1 MKRET
6 IFAFVVVL
14 ALVFVGMLMV
24 YSASAVH
31 AYETVDADTAPAL
44 PRFFMQFIYGAAGM
58 VGLVVAARFDYHNFR
73 SRIVLWP
80 LVSFVLVLLVLV
92 LLLGD
97 AVKGGQRWLS
107 IMGFRFQPSE
117 LAKPV
122 LVILL
127 AVKLAENQAYLRR
140 FWRGFLP
147 SLAIIALFAGLVLLE
162 RDLGTPVVMVAVG
175 MLMIVMAG
183 GRWGHVLPA
192 SLPAAAG
199 VFALI
204 EGSGYRSERI
214 EAWLDPWKHRSDG
227 GYQLIE
233 SLAGFARGGL
243 WGQGLGASE
252 QKLRY
257 LSHADTDFI
266 FAVWAE
272 EMGLVG
278 SVALIFLFVLLLIV
292 AIRIAVCAR
301 DLFGSLLAS
310 GIVTLITLQACFN
323 MAVTTGMLPTKG
335 LVLPFISAGGSALIV
350 NLTMVGI
357 LLNVGIQAL
366 ESDDELQLAVAK

>member
-6 IFAFVVVL
+6 ILAFIIALV
-14 ALVFVGMLMV
+14 LVFVGMLMV
-24 YSASAVH
+24 YSASAV
-31 AYETVDADTAPAL
+31 DTFGDTGMGESAGL
-44 PRFFMQFIYGAAGM
+44 PRFLMQFIYGVAGM
-58 VGLVVAARFDYHNFR
+58 AGLIVAARFDYHNFR
-73 SRIVLWP
+73 SRILLWP
-80 LVSFVLVLLVLV
+80 LVSLALVLLILVLV
-92 LLLGD
+92 LGD
-97 AVKGGQRWLS
+97 SVLGGQRWLS
-107 IMGFRFQPSE
+107 ILGFRFQPSE
-117 LAKPV
+117 MAKAV

-127 AVKLAENQAYLRR
+127 SVKLAENQKYVQR

-147 SLAIIALFAGLVLLE
+147 PIAIISLFAGLVLLE

-175 MLMIVMAG
+175 MLMILMAG
-183 GRWGHVLPA
+183 GRWGHILPA
-192 SLPAAAG
+192 GLPAAGA
-199 VFALI
+199 VFALVQ
-204 EGSGYRSERI
+204 GSGYRSERI

-243 WGQGLGASE
+243 WGQGLGAGE

-278 SVALIFLFVLLLIV
+278 SVALVLLFALFLIV
-292 AIRIAVCAR
+292 AVRIAVCAR

-310 GIVTLITLQACFN
+310 GIISLITVQACFN
-323 MAVTTGMLPTKG
+323 IAVTTGMLPTKG

-357 LLNVGIQAL
+357 LLNVGIQAV
-366 ESDDELQLAVAK
+366 EPDDELQLAVAK

>member
-6 IFAFVVVL
+6 IFVFNIVL

-24 YSASAVH
+24 YSASAVR
-31 AYETVDADTAPAL
+31 AFGSEIASSRSIPAFL
-44 PRFFMQFIYGAAGM
+44 WQFVYVAIGMAG
-58 VGLVVAARFDYHNFR
+58 LFIAARFDYHNFR

-80 LVSFVLVLLVLV
+80 IVIVTLVLLVVV
-92 LLLGD
+92 LIHGE
-97 AVKGGQRWLS
+97 AVRGGQRWIS
-107 IMGFRFQPSE
+107 IFGFSIQPSE
-117 LAKPV
+117 VAKCT

-127 AVKLAENQAYLRR
+127 AVKLSENQNFLHG

-147 SLAIIALFAGLVLLE
+147 PMALVALFAGLVLLE
-162 RDLGTPVVMVAVG
+162 QDLGTPVVMVTVA

-183 GRWGHVLPA
+183 GRWLHVVPA
-192 SLPAAAG
+192 CLPAAVG
-199 VFALI
+199 LYALI
-204 EGSGYRSERI
+204 KGSGYRSDRI
-214 EAWLDPWKHRSDG
+214 DAWLDPWKHRSDKG
-227 GYQLIE
+227 LQLIE
-233 SLAGFARGGL
+233 SLAGFARGGV

-257 LSHADTDFI
+257 LPDAHSDFI

-278 SVALIFLFVLLLIV
+278 SVGLVLLFILFVIV

-310 GIVTLITLQACFN
+310 GIVALITVQACFN

-335 LVLPFISAGGSALIV
+335 LALPFISAGGSALIV
-350 NLTMVGI
+350 NLTMIGV
-357 LLNVGIQAL
+357 LLNVGIQAVETDE
-366 ESDDELQLAVAK
+366 ESQLAVAK